1 MSTYE
6 QLKGLKVKYLSADTS
21 GDRSVEGE
29 LFYNSSDFGL
39 KSHIAVGA
47 FSSGGSMLTAR
58 RAMSGGAGTQTA
70 GLIAGGYISDFQNA
84 TEEYNGTGWAAGGN
98 IPTAL
103 YYISVAGTQTAG
115 LAIGGGDPVKQETLE
130 YNGSAWTD
138 VGNAPEIRKML
149 GRAGTQTASLFAG
162 GNDGPNAASSEAFI
176 YDGTNFTNITDLPSN
191 RGGGHLSGG
200 SQTASVHAGGSL
212 GPPGLATTTVE
223 WDGSSWSEGGSYPLP
238 GQNQH
243 SSSPSGYNQFV
254 GGGYVSSAVS
264 NKTLFYDG
272 STWSALADMGT
283 ARQQGAGFG
292 SEIAAAF
299 CGGTTGS
306 VTTATEEFNVT
317 TSTITAGAWAS
328 GGVLPAVNNGL
339 AGAGT
344 QTAALAF
351 GSRTP
356 GQTQKTNEYNGS
368 SWTASND
375 INYAAGNSAGLGTQT
390 AAVSIGGGDGGASN
404 NASSSYNGTSWTS
417 NNTLNGAR
425 SLAGG
430 AGTDAAGLANGGFAN
445 PPGAVLNTSEHWD
458 STSWTT
464 SNNMNTARM
473 GCSSAGTQA
482 NAVTFGGIDYPAG
495 TFYANAEDYNGSTWT
510 NGSSMN
516 AVRNMYNG
524 GDGVAASAAWAIG
537 GDASSNP
544 LGSDTTF
551 VELYNETV
559 WVTQPPL
566 ATGRRS
572 GATSKHGTS
581 SATLFFGGRNGNSDK
596 NLTEEFTGE
605 TTAVN
610 AAKTI
615 DFD

>member
-47 FSSGGSMLTAR
+47 FSAGGNMLTAR
-58 RAMSGGAGTQTA
+58 RAMTGGAGTQTA
-70 GLIAGGYISDFQNA
+70 GLIAGGYVTALMNN
-84 TEEYNGTGWAAGGN
+84 TEEYNGNGWSSSGN
-98 IPTAL
+98 LPTAL

-115 LAIGGGDPVKQETLE
+115 LAVGGGDPVKQETLE

-138 VGNAPEIRKML
+138 VGNAPEVRKML

-191 RGGGHLSGG
+191 RGAGHVSGG

-243 SSSPSGYNQFV
+243 SSNPSGYNQFV
-254 GGGYVSSAVS
+254 GGGTTSGAVT

-272 STWSALADMGT
+272 STWSALANMGT

-292 SEIAAAF
+292 SETAAAF

-317 TSTITAGAWAS
+317 TSTITGAAWAS
-328 GGVLPAVNNGL
+328 GGNMTSGRGGGGDCGIYTAGLVFGGNPGEAPYTTANSEEYNGSAWSEGNNLGH
-339 AGAGT
+339 AASDVSGAGT
-344 QTAALAF
+344 QTAAVAF
-351 GSRTP
+351 AFSDNPTAS
-356 GQTQKTNEYNGS
+356 TQEYNGTS
-368 SWTASND
+368 WSEVNDLPGNQAQGRGIGIQTAALLVGYGSPGVATSEYDGTNWTAG
-375 INYAAGNSAGLGTQT
+375 GNHNNKRSGQKPGGWGTQT
-390 AAVSIGGGDGGASN
+390 SAILASGYQAPPAVIITN
-404 NASSSYNGTSWTS
+404 TELYNGTSWTETGHAVVQGTKRTS
-417 NNTLNGAR
+417 ATT
-425 SLAGG
+425 
-430 AGTDAAGLANGGFAN
+430 AGT
-445 PPGAVLNTSEHWD
+445 
-458 STSWTT
+458 STSGMLMGGGIVAGDNTT
-464 SNNMNTARM
+464 S
-473 GCSSAGTQA
+473 SLTQA
-482 NAVTFGGIDYPAG
+482 
-495 TFYANAEDYNGSTWT
+495 YNG
-510 NGSSMN
+510 
-516 AVRNMYNG
+516 
-524 GDGVAASAAWAIG
+524 
-537 GDASSNP
+537 
-544 LGSDTTF
+544 
-551 VELYNETV
+551 TV
-559 WVTQPPL
+559 WVTSANL
-566 ATGRRS
+566 ATARINPQGFGTTS
-572 GATSKHGTS
+572 NAVVCGATN
-581 SATLFFGGRNGNSDK
+581 A
-596 NLTEEFTGE
+596 TEEFTGE

-610 AAKTI
+610 AAKSI

>member
-47 FSSGGSMLTAR
+47 FSAGGNMLTAR
-58 RAMSGGAGTQTA
+58 RAMTGGAGTQTA
-70 GLIAGGYISDFQNA
+70 GLIAGGYVTALMNN
-84 TEEYNGTGWAAGGN
+84 TEEYNGNGWSSSGN
-98 IPTAL
+98 LPTAL

-115 LAIGGGDPVKQETLE
+115 LAVGGGDPVKQETLE

-191 RGGGHLSGG
+191 RGAGHVSGG

-264 NKTLFYDG
+264 NKTLSYDG

-317 TSTITAGAWAS
+317 TSTITGAAWAS
-328 GGVLPAVNNGL
+328 GGNMTSGR
-339 AGAGT
+339 G
-344 QTAALAF
+344 
-351 GSRTP
+351 
-356 GQTQKTNEYNGS
+356 
-368 SWTASND
+368 
-375 INYAAGNSAGLGTQT
+375 
-390 AAVSIGGGDGGASN
+390 GGGDCGI
-404 NASSSYNGTSWTS
+404 YT
-417 NNTLNGAR
+417 
-425 SLAGG
+425 
-430 AGTDAAGLANGGFAN
+430 AGL
-445 PPGAVLNTSEHWD
+445 V
-458 STSWTT
+458 
-464 SNNMNTARM
+464 
-473 GCSSAGTQA
+473 
-482 NAVTFGGIDYPAG
+482 FGG
-495 TFYANAEDYNGSTWT
+495 
-510 NGSSMN
+510 
-516 AVRNMYNG
+516 
-524 GDGVAASAAWAIG
+524 
-537 GDASSNP
+537 NP
-544 LGSDTTF
+544 G
-551 VELYNETV
+551 E
-559 WVTQPPL
+559 
-566 ATGRRS
+566 R
-572 GATSKHGTS
+572 
-581 SATLFFGGRNGNSDK
+581 TLHHS
-596 NLTEEFTGE
+596 
-605 TTAVN
+605 
-610 AAKTI
+610 
-615 DFD
+615 

>member
-47 FSSGGSMLTAR
+47 FSAGGNMLTAR
-58 RAMSGGAGTQTA
+58 RAMTGGAGTQTA
-70 GLIAGGYISDFQNA
+70 GLIAGGYVTALMNN
-84 TEEYNGTGWAAGGN
+84 TEEYNGNGWSSSGN
-98 IPTAL
+98 LPTAL

-162 GNDGPNAASSEAFI
+162 GNDGPNAASSEAFT

-191 RGGGHLSGG
+191 RGAGHAAGG

-238 GQNQH
+238 GQNQY

-254 GGGYVSSAVS
+254 GGGYYDSAVS

-292 SEIAAAF
+292 SETAAAF

-317 TSTITAGAWAS
+317 TSTITGAAWAA
-328 GGVLPAVNNGL
+328 GGNMNTARNLA

-344 QTAALAF
+344 QNAAWIAGGNNPGTTYGVIHEQYNGTAWTEAADLNTPRNRLRGAGSQAAALAF
-351 GSRTP
+351 GGFDP
-356 GQTQKTNEYNGS
+356 GGSSNASEEWNGS
-368 SWTASND
+368 SWAE
-375 INYAAGNSAGLGTQT
+375 GNNLNTGRRTPGNFGTQT
-390 AAVSIGGGDGGASN
+390 AAVACGGTNPGASPT
-404 NASSSYNGTSWTS
+404 AHVGTEEYNGTSWS
-417 NNTLNGAR
+417 NTNALNAVSPGGSGSGTQTAGLNAMNPGGVSEDYDGSSWATGPSMMIAR
-425 SLAGG
+425 NAGG
-430 AGTDAAGLANGGFAN
+430 SSIEGTQTATQFFAGSPSPTASEQFNGTTFISDASLANGRSSNCG
-445 PPGAVLNTSEHWD
+445 GGTSAL
-458 STSWTT
+458 SL
-464 SNNMNTARM
+464 
-473 GCSSAGTQA
+473 C
-482 NAVTFGGIDYPAG
+482 FGDN
-495 TFYANAEDYNGSTWT
+495 ANAEEYT
-510 NGSSMN
+510 
-516 AVRNMYNG
+516 
-524 GDGVAASAAWAIG
+524 
-537 GDASSNP
+537 P
-544 LGSDTTF
+544 
-551 VELYNETV
+551 
-559 WVTQPPL
+559 
-566 ATGRRS
+566 
-572 GATSKHGTS
+572 
-581 SATLFFGGRNGNSDK
+581 
-596 NLTEEFTGE
+596 E

>member
-47 FSSGGSMLTAR
+47 FSAGGNMLTAR
-58 RAMSGGAGTQTA
+58 RAMTGGAGTQTA
-70 GLIAGGYISDFQNA
+70 GLIAGGYVTALMNN
-84 TEEYNGTGWAAGGN
+84 TEEYNGNGWSSSGN
-98 IPTAL
+98 LPTAL

-191 RGGGHLSGG
+191 RGAGHVSGG

-243 SSSPSGYNQFV
+243 SSNPSGYNQFV
-254 GGGYVSSAVS
+254 GGGTTSGAVT

-272 STWSALADMGT
+272 STWSALANMGT

-292 SEIAAAF
+292 SETAAAF

-317 TSTITAGAWAS
+317 TSTITGAAWAS
-328 GGVLPAVNNGL
+328 GGNMTSGRGGGGDCGIYTAGLVFGGNPGSAPYTTANSEEYNGSAWSEGNNLGH
-339 AGAGT
+339 AASDVSGAGT
-344 QTAALAF
+344 QTAAVAF
-351 GSRTP
+351 AFSDNPTASTQEYNGTSWSEVNDLP
-356 GQTQKTNEYNGS
+356 GNQAQGRGIGIQTAALLVGYSSPGTATNEYDGTN
-368 SWTASND
+368 WTTGGNHNNKRSNQKP
-375 INYAAGNSAGLGTQT
+375 GGWGTQT
-390 AAVSIGGGDGGASN
+390 AAILASGYQTPPAVLITN
-404 NASSSYNGTSWTS
+404 TELYNGTSWTETGHAVVQGIKRTS
-417 NNTLNGAR
+417 ATT
-425 SLAGG
+425 
-430 AGTDAAGLANGGFAN
+430 AGT
-445 PPGAVLNTSEHWD
+445 
-458 STSWTT
+458 STSGMLMGGGTVAGDNTT
-464 SNNMNTARM
+464 S
-473 GCSSAGTQA
+473 SLTQA
-482 NAVTFGGIDYPAG
+482 
-495 TFYANAEDYNGSTWT
+495 YNG
-510 NGSSMN
+510 
-516 AVRNMYNG
+516 
-524 GDGVAASAAWAIG
+524 
-537 GDASSNP
+537 
-544 LGSDTTF
+544 
-551 VELYNETV
+551 TV
-559 WVTQPPL
+559 WVTSANL
-566 ATGRRS
+566 ATARINPQGFGTTS
-572 GATSKHGTS
+572 NAVVCGATN
-581 SATLFFGGRNGNSDK
+581 A
-596 NLTEEFTGE
+596 TEEFTGE

-610 AAKTI
+610 AAKSI

>member
-47 FSSGGSMLTAR
+47 FSAGGNMLTAR
-58 RAMSGGAGTQTA
+58 RAMTGGAGTQTA
-70 GLIAGGYISDFQNA
+70 GLIAGGYVTALMNN
-84 TEEYNGTGWAAGGN
+84 TEEYNGNGWSSSGN
-98 IPTAL
+98 LPTAL

-191 RGGGHLSGG
+191 RGAGHVSGG

-243 SSSPSGYNQFV
+243 SSNPSGYNQFV
-254 GGGYVSSAVS
+254 GGGTTSGAVT

-272 STWSALADMGT
+272 STWSALANMGT

-292 SEIAAAF
+292 SETAAAF

-317 TSTITAGAWAS
+317 TSTITGAAWAS
-328 GGVLPAVNNGL
+328 GGNMTSGRGGGGDCGIYTAGLVFGGNPGEAPYTTANSEEYNGSAWSEGNNLGH
-339 AGAGT
+339 AASDVSGAGT
-344 QTAALAF
+344 QTAAVAF
-351 GSRTP
+351 AFSDNPTAS
-356 GQTQKTNEYNGS
+356 TQEYNGTS
-368 SWTASND
+368 WSEVNDLPGNQAQGRGIGIQTAALLVGYGSPGVATSEYDGTNWTAG
-375 INYAAGNSAGLGTQT
+375 GNHNNKRSGQKPGGWGTQT
-390 AAVSIGGGDGGASN
+390 SAILASGYQAPPAVIITN
-404 NASSSYNGTSWTS
+404 TELYNGTSWTETGHAVVQGTKRTS
-417 NNTLNGAR
+417 ATT
-425 SLAGG
+425 
-430 AGTDAAGLANGGFAN
+430 AGT
-445 PPGAVLNTSEHWD
+445 
-458 STSWTT
+458 STSGMLMGGGIVAGDNTT
-464 SNNMNTARM
+464 S
-473 GCSSAGTQA
+473 SLTQA
-482 NAVTFGGIDYPAG
+482 
-495 TFYANAEDYNGSTWT
+495 YNG
-510 NGSSMN
+510 
-516 AVRNMYNG
+516 
-524 GDGVAASAAWAIG
+524 
-537 GDASSNP
+537 
-544 LGSDTTF
+544 
-551 VELYNETV
+551 TV
-559 WVTQPPL
+559 WVTSANL
-566 ATGRRS
+566 ATARINPQGFGTTS
-572 GATSKHGTS
+572 NAVVCGATN
-581 SATLFFGGRNGNSDK
+581 A
-596 NLTEEFTGE
+596 TEEFTGE
-605 TTAVN
+605 FTTVN
-610 AAKTI
+610 ASRTI